1 MTSDDVAD
9 RIRKGLTGT
18 PEHVANYLNSSA
30 ADDVRQ
36 LLDEWATARA
46 RYMQARAERMAAESR
61 LARAEREVARLRA
74 WVGYR

>member
-1 MTSDDVAD
+1 MTRDDVAD

-30 ADDVRQ
+30 AADMRQ

-46 RYMQARAERMAAESR
+46 RYMQARAERMAAE
-61 LARAEREVARLRA
+61 ARAEACARALLRERRA
-74 WVGYR
+74 GGYR